1 MDSKDPSDECI
12 SNLSSLIGNTPL
24 LEIRF
29 RYKGNQRRIFA
40 KAEQYNL
47 TGSIKDR
54 MALHII
60 KKAYE
65 SGALKSGDSI
75 AEATSGNTGIAF
87 SAIGTSLGHPVTI
100 FMPDWMSQER
110 INLIRSYGASIE
122 LVSAEQGGFLGSIS
136 MTEDLL
142 KEKDNVFLPC

>member
-1 MDSKDPSDECI
+1 MDERDSINKSME
-12 SNLSSLIGNTPL
+12 SLYSLIGNTPL
-24 LEIRF
+24 LEINF
-29 RYKGNQRRIFA
+29 KYKGEQRRIFA

-65 SGALKSGDSI
+65 KGTLKKGDSI

-87 SAIGTSLGHPVTI
+87 SAIGTAIGHSVTI
-100 FMPDWMSQER
+100 FMP
-110 INLIRSYGASIE
+110 
-122 LVSAEQGGFLGSIS
+122 
-136 MTEDLL
+136 
-142 KEKDNVFLPC
+142 